1 MKFMSNLKYGMDAK
15 QIKEFIQQVAIID
28 EVGVDIGPN
37 GKPLTGIHKPKL
49 MKVVQEVEN
58 EFGEIEEVEVEMPFS
73 NPTLGFEIKK
83 LKDRNAV
90 CEFAYIGCGRIVTNQ
105 IIDKKLYMTPERH
118 WRTSCRTC
126 QKIVGPGGDI
136 LIQGGLQAQNA
147 YSAWFN
153 NKRDK

>member
-1 MKFMSNLKYGMDAK
+1 MDAK
-15 QIKEFIQQVAIID
+15 QIKEFIQQVAEIR
-28 EVGVDIGPN
+28 EVGIDVGPN
-37 GKPLTGIHKPKL
+37 GKTLTGMHKPK
-49 MKVVQEVEN
+49 KIKITQEVEN
-58 EFGEIEEVEVEMPFS
+58 EFGEIEEVEIEIPNT

-90 CEFAYIGCGRIVTNQ
+90 CELAYAGCGRVVTNQ
-105 IIDKKLYMTPERH
+105 IIDRKFYMSPERH

-126 QKIVGPGGDI
+126 QKIVGPNNDI

-147 YSAWFN
+147 YFAWFT

>member
-1 MKFMSNLKYGMDAK
+1 MSNLKYGMDAK

-28 EVGVDIGPN
+28 QVGVDVGPN
-37 GKPLTGIHKPKL
+37 GKPLTGIHKPK
-49 MKVVQEVEN
+49 KIKIVQEMEN
-58 EFGEIEEVEVEMPFS
+58 EFGEIEEVEIEIPNT

-90 CEFAYIGCGRIVTNQ
+90 CELAHIGCGRIVTNQ

-126 QKIVGPGGDI
+126 QKIVGPTGDT